1 MIDAMNQK
9 ELGETGIWLP
19 EIGLGTSK
27 YQGGVEPLRR
37 GIDLGVR
44 LIDTAE
50 FYGTEEIVGEAVK
63 GIRDRVFIATKVW
76 TSHFKR
82 ADLLMAAEKSLERLR
97 TDHIDL
103 YQLHFPNHAVPI
115 EETMA
120 AMEELVDAGK
130 VRFIGVCNF
139 SVAELRKARAA
150 LVKYKIVSNQVG
162 YSLVDRSIET
172 SLLPYCQEHRIT
184 VIAYSP
190 LGRGFHNII
199 RKDRRGALS
208 RVAAITGKTEAQVAL
223 KWCVSKE
230 GVIAITKAASLDHV
244 VENCNTFGW
253 RLSPDQIGLLEE
265 SFRRRGRAEL
275 ALRRVAR
282 RILLKLGYG

>member
-1 MIDAMNQK
+1 M
-9 ELGETGIWLP
+9 P

-50 FYGTEEIVGEAVK
+50 FYGTEELVGEAVK

-82 ADLLMAAEKSLERLR
+82 ADLLMAADKSLQRLG
-97 TDHIDL
+97 TEHIDL
-103 YQLHFPNHAVPI
+103 YQLHFPNHVVPI

-120 AMEELVDAGK
+120 AMEELVDMGK

-139 SVAELRKARAA
+139 SVAELGKARAA
-150 LVKYKIVSNQVG
+150 LAKYKIVSNQVP
-162 YSLVDRSIET
+162 YSLVDRSIEA
-172 SLLPYCQEHRIT
+172 SLLPYCQNNRIT

-190 LGRGFHNII
+190 LARGFHNIK
-199 RKDRRGALS
+199 RKDRRGTLG
-208 RVAAITGKTEAQVAL
+208 RLAATTGKTEAQVAL
-223 KWCVSKE
+223 NWCISKE
-230 GVIAITKAASLDHV
+230 AVIAIPKADLIEHV
-244 VENCNTFGW
+244 VEDCEASGW
-253 RLSPDQIGLLEE
+253 RLSPDQIRLLEE
-265 SFRRRGRAEL
+265 NFRRRGRVEL
-275 ALRRVAR
+275 ILRRATR
-282 RILLKLGYG
+282 RTLQKLGLNW